1 MAFANQSEVYERLF
15 QLNQCLEQA
24 AAIVEQ
30 FRQEGVIHHL
40 YAEKRGRAVEE
51 LRSDLSY
58 VLTGMLHRRELEA
71 SVGLASKQI
80 DQRTDQGIKSGT
92 SR

>member
-1 MAFANQSEVYERLF
+1 MAFANQSEAYERLF

-24 AAIVEQ
+24 AVILEQ

-40 YAEKRGRAVEE
+40 YAEKRSRAVEE
-51 LRSDLSY
+51 LRRDLSY

-71 SVGLASKQI
+71 SVGLAPAQLE
-80 DQRTDQGIKSGT
+80 QQTEARIKSEA
-92 SR
+92 

>member
-1 MAFANQSEVYERLF
+1 MIESQSVLYERLF

-24 AAIVEQ
+24 AAILEQ
-30 FRQEGVIHHL
+30 FRQEGVIHHI
-40 YAEKRGRAVEE
+40 YAEKRSRAVEE

-71 SVGLASKQI
+71 SVGLAAGTDGASGAASGSKNQE
-80 DQRTDQGIKSGT
+80 
-92 SR
+92 